1 MLFVGIT
8 GGVGAGKSEIL
19 SYLRTKYNSKVM
31 LTDEI
36 AHDVMEPGT
45 ACYDQL
51 KKIFEDVQVE
61 VSDHDS
67 DSGEPNVPQS
77 VYNADGTFNRQN
89 LARVIFADDTK
100 REALNGIVHPAVKQY
115 VIDQYQ
121 AEKAK
126 AEKVITKKAEEE
138 EYQKKTAEEACQ
150 RQSADE
156 LYSGRPEDALWE
168 SECERPIDLLVVE
181 SALLIDDNYGAICDE
196 MWYIYTTEENRSM
209 RLKASRGYSDEKIQS
224 IFDSQLSEPEFREAC
239 KEVIDNNQTPEEAFS
254 QIREILKKREIYE
267 I

>member
-36 AHDVMEPGT
+36 AHAVMEPGT

-51 KKIFEDVQVE
+51 KKIFGDVQVA
-61 VSDHDS
+61 VSDL
-67 DSGEPNVPQS
+67 DSGSMEPKVHRS
-77 VYNADGTFNRQN
+77 VYNEDGTFHRQN
-89 LARVIFADDTK
+89 LARVIFSDDAK
-100 REALNGIVHPAVKQY
+100 REAMNAIVHPAVKQY

-121 AEKAK
+121 EEKAK
-126 AEKVITKKAEEE
+126 AEKAAEEWCSAKAGE
-138 EYQKKTAEEACQ
+138 EWCSSPKA
-150 RQSADE
+150 
-156 LYSGRPEDALWE
+156 ALRE
-168 SECERPIDLLVVE
+168 SESEGPIDLLVVE

-196 MWYIYTTEENRSM
+196 MWYIYTTEEHRRA

-224 IFDSQLSEPEFREAC
+224 IFDSQLSEMEFRKAC
-239 KEVIDNNQTPEEAFS
+239 KEVIDNNQTPEDAFS